1 MCRKR
6 KLNKRATETAHV
18 PDTCRI
24 NSQGEIN
31 TFLKNVIKLVNKWR
45 KRAVCVG
52 GGGDFL
58 AEGLRM
64 YLKKKKRKVSLNSR
78 A

>member
-52 GGGDFL
+52 GDFL
-58 AEGLRM
+58 AEELRM
-64 YLKKKKRKVSLNSR
+64 Y
-78 A
+78 